1 MKIKNSFVQ
10 ESFVWDGQSNDD
22 FRNAAKHLN
31 EVVAYLHDLD
41 EPVYGQDDLYSQE
54 ILQGTPIYSFYERD
68 EKDPLND
75 EKQMVILSLQGMFH
89 EGEDE
94 KFDEEIGLQFYTI
107 ENPVEEPSR
116 QAAGRGQYLARRRD
130 ILADCTTCQEFSFFM
145 KTCFPDII
153 FAEDIEEGIRGIP
166 DFRQPCVREAIV
178 HDLGV
183 LNDEGLSI
191 YEKHYPQFEK
201 MFKELSV
208 KVLDCS
214 PDKPENRKYLTFSF
228 SYSLDSGETQI
239 KAVFCSPHT
248 KLIRRDSDLRIY
260 FDWQDADVGA
270 GQKVLVGHIGGHPY
284 PKKR

>member
-10 ESFVWDGQSNDD
+10 ESFVWNGHSDDD
-22 FRNAAKHLN
+22 FRDAAIRLSDVADYLRELN
-31 EVVAYLHDLD
+31 EHICS
-41 EPVYGQDDLYSQE
+41 QDDLYFIE
-54 ILQGTPIYSFYERD
+54 ILQGVSISDLFLSNET
-68 EKDPLND
+68 DPLND
-75 EKQMVILSLQGMFH
+75 EKQLVIEILKTVYH
-89 EGEDE
+89 EEENE
-94 KFDEEIGLQFYTI
+94 KFDDEIGLQFYTV
-107 ENPVEEPSR
+107 ENPVEGPAR
-116 QAAGRGQYLARRRD
+116 QSAGFAQYLFQRRG
-130 ILADCTTCQEFSFFM
+130 ILAGCITCQEFSSFM

-153 FAEDIEEGIRGIP
+153 FAEDIEKGIRGIP
-166 DFRQPCVREAIV
+166 DFRYPCVREAIV
-178 HDLGV
+178 HDLGI

-191 YEKHYPQFEK
+191 YEKHYPQFEE
-201 MFKELSV
+201 MFKELST

-270 GQKVLVGHIGGHPY
+270 RQKVLVGHIGGHPY